1 VSKAARSSAAIRLE
15 AFVTRTGVKSWI
27 HDAEIDAWY
36 AQHATEW
43 NRTHRQALLHQIQ
56 HKLYEEVRFI
66 PIWEPGVLHVSG
78 PRVAV
83 SGLGLIPLFLFS
95 GPCEDRQLKS

>member
-1 VSKAARSSAAIRLE
+1 MTTRTQRPLHCREDRESTCASRSREHAARSSAAIRLE
-15 AFVTRTGVKSWI
+15 AFVTRTGVESWM

-36 AQHATEW
+36 AQYATEW

-66 PIWEPGVLHVSG
+66 PI
-78 PRVAV
+78 
-83 SGLGLIPLFLFS
+83 
-95 GPCEDRQLKS
+95 

>member
-1 VSKAARSSAAIRLE
+1 M
-15 AFVTRTGVKSWI
+15 

-56 HKLYEEVRFI
+56 HKLYDEVRCI
-66 PIWEPGVLHVSG
+66 PIWELSVLHASG

-83 SGLGLIPLFLFS
+83 SGLGLIPLLYFS
-95 GPCEDRQLKS
+95 ARCEDVQLQQ